1 LSGGPHS
8 QRSVRPRR
16 GPRSYR
22 FGEVI
27 AAVVE
32 LGDGPAP
39 SGEEIADSV
48 RGHLAGFKRPRHV
61 VIVEKVKR
69 GPNGKAD
76 YAWAKQL
83 AADQAAG

>member
-1 LSGGPHS
+1 M
-8 QRSVRPRR
+8 
-16 GPRSYR
+16 
-22 FGEVI
+22 I

-32 LGDGPAP
+32 LGDGPVP
-39 SGEEIADSV
+39 SGDEIADSV

-83 AADQAAG
+83 AKDEAAS